1 MANTL
6 KFGAGQWATKEG
18 STLAYNDENDNYK
31 PLPFDF
37 TRASSGTV
45 VNKAGLIETVGNGI
59 PRIDFLGNTQG
70 ALKLEP
76 QRTNLVTYSE
86 DFADAYWGKGSTT
99 VSSNAS
105 ISLDG
110 TLNADLIYPNASGTT
125 KFSVGI
131 DKVTSGLSTSERINS
146 VFVKSNN
153 WQWIYLL
160 DPSGFKSVWFDV
172 INGVVGT
179 QEANSVGTIED
190 YGNGWFRC
198 SISSH
203 LTSVN
208 YNYTGVYFSD
218 ANGSSVCTNNST
230 DGVYLWGS
238 QVEENYVSSYIP
250 TNGSAVTRLAD
261 SCSQTVP
268 DGVIGQTEGTM
279 FFEAKI
285 NTQGTYTGLSLS
297 DNTTNNEVIIRFTTQ
312 DRIEYYLR
320 SGGTQPIG
328 GGTTAFDTDD
338 YVKVAFA
345 YKSGDSAFYVNGTQV
360 ITSTTTTM
368 PVSLSSLKFSRGNNT
383 GVFEGR
389 TKDLRVYNTRLT
401 DQELI
406 ALTS

>member
-1 MANTL
+1 MNTL
-6 KFGAGQWATKEG
+6 KFGNGEWYGKED
-18 STLAYNDENDNYK
+18 TILAYNDENSNYK

-37 TRASSGTV
+37 SRASSATV
-45 VNKAGLIETVGNGI
+45 INKDGLIETVGSGE
-59 PRIDFLGNTQG
+59 PRIDYKDDTKG
-70 ALKLEP
+70 ALLLEP
-76 QRTNLVTYSE
+76 TRTNLITYSE
-86 DFADAYWGKGSTT
+86 DFSNSYWGKSRVSVST
-99 VSSNAS
+99 NQS
-105 ISLDG
+105 ISPNG
-110 TLNADLIYPNASGTT
+110 TLNADELSDDANNQTHFIQSVIVTNNST
-125 KFSVGI
+125 FSVFAKQNTLRYFNIGA
-131 DKVTSGLSTSERINS
+131 TSNLQKRV
-146 VFVKSNN
+146 VFDL
-153 WQWIYLL
+153 QE
-160 DPSGFKSVWFDV
+160 
-172 INGVVGT
+172 GVSSRVGT
-179 QEANSVGTIED
+179 SVSNYGIED
-190 YGNGWFRC
+190 YGNGWHRC
-198 SISSH
+198 WVELLASERAGVFTSNSS
-203 LTSVN
+203 TSLGAYV
-208 YNYTGVYFSD
+208 GD
-218 ANGSSVCTNNST
+218 GSSI
-230 DGVYLWGS
+230 YIWGA
-238 QVEENYVSSYIP
+238 QVEEGSYATSYIP
-250 TNGSAVTRLAD
+250 TNGSAVTRLAE
-261 SCSQTVP
+261 SCSQTAP
-268 DGVIGQTEGTM
+268 DAVIGQTEGTM

-406 ALTS
+406 ALTQV

>member
-1 MANTL
+1 
-6 KFGAGQWATKEG
+6 
-18 STLAYNDENDNYK
+18 
-31 PLPFDF
+31 
-37 TRASSGTV
+37 
-45 VNKAGLIETVGNGI
+45 
-59 PRIDFLGNTQG
+59 
-70 ALKLEP
+70 
-76 QRTNLVTYSE
+76 
-86 DFADAYWGKGSTT
+86 
-99 VSSNAS
+99 
-105 ISLDG
+105 
-110 TLNADLIYPNASGTT
+110 
-125 KFSVGI
+125 
-131 DKVTSGLSTSERINS
+131 
-146 VFVKSNN
+146 
-153 WQWIYLL
+153 
-160 DPSGFKSVWFDV
+160 
-172 INGVVGT
+172 
-179 QEANSVGTIED
+179 
-190 YGNGWFRC
+190 
-198 SISSH
+198 
-203 LTSVN
+203 
-208 YNYTGVYFSD
+208 
-218 ANGSSVCTNNST
+218 
-230 DGVYLWGS
+230 
-238 QVEENYVSSYIP
+238 VEENYVSSYIP